1 MAVLVVK
8 FEGSV
13 LQNVPV
19 DGGPITIGRAPDNSI
34 AIDNLA
40 VSTHHARIEIEQGR
54 LVLDD
59 PGSLNG
65 TFVNGQRVKRTTL
78 KDGDVVSIGKHSI
91 YIDEADKT
99 ELPRRAAMIP
109 LASEAAKMP
118 AVGETF
124 VLDTKAR
131 RQMIQ
136 DLAAAGE
143 RSQLAPTRVQ
153 VATLARIE
161 GKLDRDEFTLTSK
174 LTVIG
179 RSKMATIHLRG
190 WFKPSVAAQINRL
203 EDGYYLGVGDRV
215 PTINGKPINGS
226 TLLRNGDLIEVCE
239 VQLKFTIHE

>member
-1 MAVLVVK
+1 MPVLVVK

-19 DGGPITIGRAPDNSI
+19 NGGPITIGRAPDNSI
-34 AIDNLA
+34 AIDNLS
-40 VSTHHARIEIEQGR
+40 VSTHHARIEVQQGR
-54 LVLDD
+54 LILDD

-65 TFVNGQRVKRTTL
+65 TFVNGQRVKHATL
-78 KDGDVVSIGKHSI
+78 KDGDVISIGKHSI
-91 YIDEADKT
+91 YIDETDRT
-99 ELPRRAAMIP
+99 ELPRSAMTRP
-109 LASEAAKMP
+109 SSEAAEAP

-136 DLAAAGE
+136 ELAAAGE
-143 RSQLAPTRVQ
+143 RSQLAPARVQ
-153 VATLARIE
+153 VATVALVKGE
-161 GKLDRDEFTLTSK
+161 LDRAEYPLTSK

-179 RSKMATIHLRG
+179 KSEMATIRLRG

-215 PTINGKPINGS
+215 PRINGNPITGS
-226 TLLRNGDLIEVCE
+226 TLLRDGDLIDICD
-239 VQLKFTIHE
+239 VQLKFVINE